1 MKDKEKDIITSADL
15 HQEVNAERQKVG
27 LHEIPAINS
36 RSGGNSY
43 ARMDKSFKSAPDFFR
58 QMFKKEKE

>member
-1 MKDKEKDIITSADL
+1 MDKSNDKTISSKDL
-15 HQEVNAERQKVG
+15 HQELNAERAKAG

-43 ARMDKSFKSAPDFFR
+43 ARMDNSFKNVFDFFR
-58 QMFKKEKE
+58 KLFKKK

>member
-1 MKDKEKDIITSADL
+1 MEDKEKIITSEAL
-15 HQEVNAERQKVG
+15 RQELNAERQKEG
-27 LHEIPAINS
+27 LHEMPAINS

-58 QMFKKEKE
+58 RMFKKEEE